1 MLIHNILLSKL
12 KGDIMVFKIKIQ
24 NLIII
29 TLFVVTIFISSIVYY
44 NQNLTNTVSATDKK
58 FIKYVEFNVPYS
70 LMDYALKYDIKSHG
84 TEKQLNWIELIAYL
98 ASKYGGEFSKYK
110 AKHLDALVAN
120 LNKGSTMEELTKDM
134 KYYNY
139 YLEAY
144 TAVLGGLV
152 GEYEIEQP
160 VKDEPGNKVW
170 VKKYGLLGFSPI
182 AKGYDY
188 SHYDDFGDSRSYGYK
203 RKHLGNDLIG
213 QVGTPIIAV
222 EGGVVEAL
230 GWNRYGGWR
239 IGIRSFDKKRYY
251 YYAHLRKN
259 FPYKKSLEVGS
270 EVKAGDVIGY
280 MGRTGYSDT
289 ENANNLTT
297 PHLHFGIQLIFDES
311 QKESNN
317 EIWINVYNIVRLL
330 NRNKSETV
338 KDLET
343 KEYNRVYDIK
353 Y

>member
-1 MLIHNILLSKL
+1 
-12 KGDIMVFKIKIQ
+12 MVFKIKIR
-24 NLIII
+24 NLIIFFIVI
-29 TLFVVTIFISSIVYY
+29 TILVTSFTYY
-44 NQNLTNTVSATDKK
+44 NQNLANTVSTTEKK

-70 LMDYALKYDIKSHG
+70 LLDYALKYDIKSHG

-98 ASKYGGEFSKYK
+98 AAKYGGEFSKYK
-110 AKHLDALVAN
+110 SKHLDTLVAK
-120 LNKGSTMEELTKDM
+120 LNKDTTMEELTKDM

-170 VKKYGLLGFSPI
+170 VKKYGLMGFSPV

-230 GWNRYGGWR
+230 GWNKYGGWR

-259 FPYKKSLEVGS
+259 FPYNKALQVGS

-289 ENANNLTT
+289 ENSNNLTT

-338 KDLET
+338 KNLET
-343 KEYNRVYDIK
+343 KEYYRIYNIRY
-353 Y
+353 